1 MPILILVTFV
11 WAFSFSLIG
20 EFLASQVDAYI
31 AVFIRMLLAF
41 AVLAPF
47 LRIRQTSVSMRLN
60 MMAIGGVQIGLMY
73 ILLYHAFLFLNVA
86 EVLLFTIFTPLYI
99 ALIDERLLNKKQ
111 LPSRWWLAALLSV
124 IGAGIIR
131 YKGIDSQFVTG
142 FFLIQGA
149 NLCFAAGQVA
159 YKRLPLHSPKAQLQ
173 HYGLF
178 FLGAAI
184 VSGLG
189 MLFFANFSRLPS
201 TSLHWA
207 VLIWLGLGASGGGYL
222 LWSMASKKVNIGQLA
237 TMNNALVP
245 AGLMVNFFI
254 WGQNIQWAQLWFG
267 GGLILYAV
275 WICRPKVASA
285 ER

>member
-1 MPILILVTFV
+1 MPLLILVTLV

-20 EFLASQVDAYI
+20 EFLAAQVDAYI

-41 AVLAPF
+41 VALSPF
-47 LRIRQTSVSMRLN
+47 LRIRQTSKPMRFY

-99 ALIDERLLNKKQ
+99 ALIDERLLNNKQ
-111 LPSRWWLAALLSV
+111 LPSRWWLAATLSV
-124 IGAGIIR
+124 LGAGIIR
-131 YKGIDSQFVTG
+131 YKGIDSQFLTG
-142 FFLIQGA
+142 FLLIQGA

-159 YKRLPLHSPKAQLQ
+159 YKRLQLHTAKAQVE
-173 HYGLF
+173 HYALF
-178 FLGAAI
+178 FLGAAL

-189 MLFFANFSRLPS
+189 MLFFADFTRLPS
-201 TSLHWA
+201 SSTHWA

-222 LWSMASKKVNIGQLA
+222 LWSMASKQVNIGQLA

-245 AGLMVNFFI
+245 AGLLVNFLI
-254 WGQNIQWAQLWFG
+254 WGQNVPWGQLWV
-267 GGLILYAV
+267 GGLIILYAV
-275 WICRPKVASA
+275 WLCRPKSQPY
-285 ER
+285 